1 MKRTIY
7 FLMICLFTVMIS
19 EGQACSVFGLKGET
33 YCIVGRNNDWY
44 FEDGLLVFNK
54 RHLKKTAFVYYNQNA
69 EKPATWTSKYGSV
82 TFNMYGVGL
91 PATGMNE
98 KGLVVDASVLLNGK
112 YPSPDDRPS
121 INPNQWVEYQLD
133 NFATTEEVI
142 AHAEDLSIRPKVAGM
157 PGIHYFIWDKK
168 GNGAVVDFI
177 EGRAVVSS
185 GNAIT
190 VPMLTN
196 NDYSFSV
203 NRWKKKKNPEKDTGK
218 SISRF
223 ISAADQISGASP
235 TTIQE
240 AMDFTLNVLDSI
252 PSGLPTMWQIIYDP
266 LQSRVYFRTK
276 DKKGL
281 KHVDLKNIDF
291 QCNSPMLVL
300 NITEPG
306 QGDVSHNLKPYHRE
320 INRDQIQNA
329 FLKTPFIKKAPQE
342 VLDHRS
348 MYPETYQCMGK

>member
-1 MKRTIY
+1 
-7 FLMICLFTVMIS
+7 MIS
-19 EGQACSVFGLKGET
+19 EGHACSVFGLKGET
-33 YCIVGRNNDWY
+33 YCIVGKNNDWY
-44 FEDGLLVFNK
+44 FDDGLLVFNK
-54 RHLKKTAFVYYNQNA
+54 RHVKKTAFVYFSQNV

-82 TFNMYGVGL
+82 TFNFYGVGL

-121 INPNQWVEYQLD
+121 INPNQWIEYQLD

-142 AHAEDLSIRPKVAGM
+142 SHAEDLCVRPKAAGM

-168 GNGAVVDFI
+168 GNCAVVDFI

-185 GNAIT
+185 GSAIT
-190 VPMLTN
+190 VPVLTN
-196 NDYSFSV
+196 HDYSFSV
-203 NRWKKKKNPEKDTGK
+203 NSWKEKKIPDKDTGT
-218 SISRF
+218 SITRF

-235 TTIQE
+235 STIQE
-240 AMDFTLNVLDSI
+240 ARDFTLKVLDSV

-266 LQSRVYFRTK
+266 LLSRVYFRTR
-276 DKKGL
+276 DEEGL

-291 QCNSPMLVL
+291 QCHDPMLVL
-300 NITEPG
+300 NINTTG
-306 QGDVSHNLKPYHRE
+306 QGDVSHKIMPYHHD
-320 INRDQIQNA
+320 INRDQIKNA

-342 VLDHRS
+342 ILDHRS
-348 MYPETYQCMGK
+348 MYPETYQCAEK